1 MKARFAALL
10 AVGAAS
16 AAIAAAPAAIAQ
28 PNCSTTAQGGGPG
41 GGSTKVCE
49 TPGDAEISTIPPEN
63 ATYYWGGI
71 LPFENYG
78 PVHF

>member
-16 AAIAAAPAAIAQ
+16 AAIAAAPVAIAQ
-28 PNCSTTAQGGGPG
+28 PNCSTTSQGDGPE

-49 TPGDAEISTIPPEN
+49 TPGDAEISTVPPEN
-63 ATYYWGGI
+63 ATPYWGGI
-71 LPFENYG
+71 LPFERYG
-78 PVHF
+78 PVTF